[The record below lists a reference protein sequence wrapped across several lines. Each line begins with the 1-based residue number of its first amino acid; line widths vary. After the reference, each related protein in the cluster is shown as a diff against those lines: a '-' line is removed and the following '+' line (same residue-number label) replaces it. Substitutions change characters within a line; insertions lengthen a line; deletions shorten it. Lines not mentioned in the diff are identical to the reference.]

1 MSEKWYE
8 QGNDWCEIDEPWTE
22 IDNFGKAI
30 LDKVHILDILDKYE
44 IDYARTSSGNFT
56 HKLRCP
62 FPNHLSGQERTAS
75 LCISERNNDFHC
87 YGCNANGNVITFVML
102 FLGVPYNRALEL
114 LAKLG
119 GVTNGDDLD
128 EELLRPKEKIDPNH
142 TIMPYIFKSGV
153 LIREFLKDMRKS
165 ENYTKWCLWAAKQYK
180 RLDHYL
186 DTLNDEQW
194 EVAKKYHDKIYK
206 YLELKKESK

>member
-8 QGNDWCEIDEPWTE
+8 QGDDWGETDELWAE

-44 IDYARTSSGNFT
+44 IDYFRISSGNFT

-62 FPNHLSGQERTAS
+62 LPSHLGGQERTAS
-75 LCISERNNDFHC
+75 LCISEKNNDFHC
-87 YGCNANGNVITFVML
+87 YGCNANGNIITFMML

-119 GVTNGDDLD
+119 GITNVDDLD

-142 TIMPYIFKSGV
+142 TTMPYIFNAGV
-153 LIREFLKDMRKS
+153 LIREFLNNIRESKD
-165 ENYTKWCLWAAKQYK
+165 YIKWCKWATKQHK
-180 RLDHYL
+180 RLDYYL
-186 DTLNDEQW
+186 DTLDDEQW
-194 EVAKKYHDKIYK
+194 EVVKKYHDKLCK
-206 YLELKKESK
+206 YLEAKKESV